1 MFLIFRR
8 KTIQEIISCFT
19 WIRKVTETVRS
30 HLVFKSIITNAVLLL
45 QYNTIQYFV
54 DNSP

>member
-45 QYNTIQYFV
+45 QYNTILC
-54 DNSP
+54 